1 MPSTSSGE
9 TCEAGQFSTDAEDM
23 RKIALILAAV
33 LVVVI
38 LAGLALLGTIDI
50 PPPTKTIE
58 MNLPNDRL
66 SR

>member
-1 MPSTSSGE
+1 MK
-9 TCEAGQFSTDAEDM
+9 
-23 RKIALILAAV
+23 RIILILVAV
-33 LVVVI
+33 LLLIV
-38 LAGLALLGTIDI
+38 LGGLGLLGMIDI

>member
-1 MPSTSSGE
+1 
-9 TCEAGQFSTDAEDM
+9 M
-23 RKIALILAAV
+23 RRIALILAAIAV
-33 LVVVI
+33 LVI
-38 LAGLALLGTIDI
+38 LGGLALLGMIDI

>member
-1 MPSTSSGE
+1 MCRTDPA
-9 TCEAGQFSTDAEDM
+9 CTDAEAM
-23 RKIALILAAV
+23 RKIALILAAIM
-33 LVVVI
+33 VVVL

>member
-1 MPSTSSGE
+1 
-9 TCEAGQFSTDAEDM
+9 M

-33 LVVVI
+33 MVVI
-38 LAGLALLGTIDI
+38 LLAGLALLGMIDI

>member
-1 MPSTSSGE
+1 MK
-9 TCEAGQFSTDAEDM
+9 
-23 RKIALILAAV
+23 RIVLILAAV
-33 LVVVI
+33 LLLIV
-38 LAGLALLGTIDI
+38 LGGLALLGMIDI

>member
-1 MPSTSSGE
+1 
-9 TCEAGQFSTDAEDM
+9 M
-23 RKIALILAAV
+23 RRIALILAAIV
-33 LVVVI
+33 VVVI
-38 LAGLALLGTIDI
+38 LGGLALLGMIDI